1 MQREEALTITSLPPE
16 LLAAIFGQLVPCT
29 STTEDVE
36 CDDHAGSGLDLLEN
50 GYTCKGKRWDVM
62 GEDSACTED
71 EEEDEGADRGNES
84 KKNSRLAPSVASR
97 PSMEAVEAV
106 LMASAVCSG
115 WREVLIKENGLWKRV
130 RSMTLP
136 SGASIDESSFSL
148 NFSPFFG
155 DGKVRA
161 DTFRTRAA
169 DLDTM
174 ARVARPHVA
183 NT

>member
-16 LLAAIFGQLVPCT
+16 LLAAIFGQLVSCT

-50 GYTCKGKRWDVM
+50 GYTKGKRWDVM

-71 EEEDEGADRGNES
+71 EEEDEGADRGHES

-115 WREVLIKENGLWKRV
+115 WREVLIKENALWKRV
-130 RSMTLP
+130 RSMTPSPSACEAHSTSLMHHLFVFFPQFFSIFLYHLP
-136 SGASIDESSFSL
+136 W
-148 NFSPFFG
+148 
-155 DGKVRA
+155 
-161 DTFRTRAA
+161 
-169 DLDTM
+169 
-174 ARVARPHVA
+174 
-183 NT
+183 